1 MVLSAFGPMIRP
13 REHGAP
19 ARRVRVVRMKGKTR
33 KADHEQ
39 PVLAALAAA
48 GDVAYIW
55 DAAGD
60 GLEWHGG
67 IDGLSLDR
75 VSSGLDFAAR
85 IHRDDLPLREQRLAA
100 HVQRGGEFD
109 VEYRLRLDNGE
120 YAWVHDRG
128 SAEVARGRLARVK
141 GVLRLVTSRKAAEL
155 RLEQL
160 AHYDELTG
168 HFNKKR
174 LREALDQI
182 IAGSLRSGSPGAYL
196 AVGIDKLGTIN
207 DAYGYKAADAVIIEI
222 GQRLDR
228 CLRVSDV
235 IGRVGGD
242 RFGIVL
248 GDCAEQNIAVAAEKI
263 LSAVSQVPIVT
274 AAGPVY
280 ATVSIGSAAFP
291 GQAKTSHDVMA
302 LAETALAEAKRAG
315 RDCFVPYRLSEE
327 QRRRH
332 RHGLALGERVQRA
345 LKENRLVFA
354 YQPVVAADTGTVD
367 FNECLLRMI
376 GEDGKVM
383 PAGDFVAAIEQLG
396 FIRLIDRYVLEKAV
410 QDVSEHPEVT
420 LGFNIS
426 GLTATDRSW
435 LRAISSVLKD
445 RPHVARRLVVEITE
459 TAALHDIAESA
470 RFVRTLRE
478 LGCRVAL
485 DDFGA
490 GFTSLRHLQQLAV
503 DTVKID
509 GSFVRN
515 LAANV
520 ENQVFLRHLVGIAKG
535 LNLTI
540 VAEWV
545 EKAEEAEFLRREG
558 VGFLQGHYFGPP
570 TLEKPW
576 LRTGDYA
583 AASNIAS

>member
-1 MVLSAFGPMIRP
+1 MTEKL
-13 REHGAP
+13 
-19 ARRVRVVRMKGKTR
+19 R
-33 KADHEQ
+33 KADEDT
-39 PVLAALAAA
+39 VLAALAAA

-55 DAAGD
+55 DAVGDRVTWHGALD
-60 GLEWHGG
+60 GLT
-67 IDGLSLDR
+67 LSMVPTGKALTK
-75 VSSGLDFAAR
+75 R
-85 IHRDDLPLREQRLAA
+85 IHSDDLPLRDQRLAA

-109 VEYRLRLDNGE
+109 CEYRIRLDNGD

-128 SAEVARGRLARVK
+128 TATARTGKLTRIT
-141 GVLRLVTSRKAAEL
+141 GVLRLVTSRKAVEQ

-182 IAGSLRSGSPGAYL
+182 IAGSLRSGGPGAYL

-207 DAYGYKAADAVIIEI
+207 DAYGYKAADSVIIEI

-235 IGRVGGD
+235 VGRVGGD

-248 GDCAEQNIAVAAEKI
+248 GDCAEQNVAVAAEKI
-263 LSAVSQVPIVT
+263 LSAVSQVPIDT

-280 ATVSIGSAAFP
+280 ATVSIGSAVFP
-291 GQAKTSHDVMA
+291 EQAKTSHDTMA

-354 YQPVVAADTGTVD
+354 YQPVVSAETGDVD
-367 FNECLLRMI
+367 FSECLLRMVA
-376 GEDGKVM
+376 EDGKIV
-383 PAGDFVAAIEQLG
+383 PAGDFVASIEQLG
-396 FIRLIDRYVLEKAV
+396 FIRLIDRYVLDKAV
-410 QDVSEHPEVT
+410 QEVAEHPGVT

-435 LRAISSVLKD
+435 LRAITSILKN
-445 RPHVARRLVVEITE
+445 RPNVANRLVVEITE
-459 TAALHDIAESA
+459 TAALHVIPETA
-470 RFVRTLRE
+470 RFVHTLCD
-478 LGCRVAL
+478 LGCRVAR
-485 DDFGA
+485 DDFAA
-490 GFTSLRHLQQLAV
+490 GFILIRYLMQLRV

-509 GSFVRN
+509 GSFFLN
-515 LAANV
+515 DATNT
-520 ENQVFLRHLVGIAKG
+520 ENQVFLRHLVGLAKG
-535 LNLTI
+535 LNLTV

-545 EKAEEAEFLRREG
+545 EKAEEADILRNE
-558 VGFLQGHYFGPP
+558 
-570 TLEKPW
+570 
-576 LRTGDYA
+576 
-583 AASNIAS
+583 

>member
-1 MVLSAFGPMIRP
+1 MPRRDPRP
-13 REHGAP
+13 E
-19 ARRVRVVRMKGKTR
+19 VRMTEKPR
-33 KADHEQ
+33 KADEDT
-39 PVLAALAAA
+39 VLAALAAA

-60 GLEWHGG
+60 RFTWHGA
-67 IDGLSLDR
+67 IDGLTLSMVPTGKALTK
-75 VSSGLDFAAR
+75 R
-85 IHRDDLPLREQRLAA
+85 IHSDDLPLRDQRLAA
-100 HVQRGGEFD
+100 HVARGGELD
-109 VEYRLRLDNGE
+109 CEYRIRLDNGD

-128 SAEVARGRLARVK
+128 TATALNGKLKRVT
-141 GVLRLVTSRKAAEL
+141 GVLRLVTSRKAVEQ

-207 DAYGYKAADAVIIEI
+207 DAYGYKAADSVIIEV

-235 IGRVGGD
+235 VGRVGGD

-248 GDCAEQNIAVAAEKI
+248 ADCAEQNVAVAAEKI
-263 LSAVSQVPIVT
+263 LSAVSQVPIDTV
-274 AAGPVY
+274 AGPVY

-291 GQAKTSHDVMA
+291 EQAKTSHDTMA

-315 RDCFVPYRLSEE
+315 RDCFVPYRMSEE

-354 YQPVVAADTGTVD
+354 YQPVVSAETGEVN
-367 FNECLLRMI
+367 FSECLLRMVA
-376 GEDGKVM
+376 EDGKIV

-396 FIRLIDRYVLEKAV
+396 FIRLIDRYVLDKAV
-410 QDVSEHPEVT
+410 QEVAEHPGVT

-435 LRAISSVLKD
+435 LRAITSILKN
-445 RPHVARRLVVEITE
+445 RPNVANRLVVEITE

-470 RFVRTLRE
+470 RFVHTLRD

-490 GFTSLRHLQQLAV
+490 GFTSLRHLQQLDV

-515 LAANV
+515 LATNA
-520 ENQVFLRHLVGIAKG
+520 ENQVFLRHLVGLAKG
-535 LNLTI
+535 LNLTV

-545 EKAEEAEFLRREG
+545 ENAAEADILRNEG
-558 VGFLQGHYFGPP
+558 VEFLQGYFFGAP

-576 LRTGDYA
+576 LRSGRAHA
-583 AASNIAS
+583 AGIAS

>member
-1 MVLSAFGPMIRP
+1 MLGGVQSYI
-13 REHGAP
+13 
-19 ARRVRVVRMKGKTR
+19 VRMTGKA
-33 KADHEQ
+33 KADDG

-55 DAAGD
+55 DAAAD
-60 GLEWHGG
+60 RFEWHGA
-67 IDGLSLDR
+67 IEGLTL
-75 VSSGLDFAAR
+75 GLVPTGKAFANR

-100 HVQRGGEFD
+100 HVKRGGNFD
-109 VEYRLRLDNGE
+109 CEYRIRLDTGD

-128 SAEVARGRLARVK
+128 SAETARGKAVRVK
-141 GVLRLVTSRKAAEL
+141 GVLRLVTSRKAVEQ

-182 IAGSLRSGSPGAYL
+182 IAGSLRTGSPGSYL

-207 DAYGYKAADAVIIEI
+207 DAYGYKAADAVIIEV

-228 CLRVSDV
+228 CLRISDV

-248 GDCAEQNIAVAAEKI
+248 GDCAEQNVAIAAEKI
-263 LSAVSQVPIVT
+263 LSSVSQVPIDT

-280 ATVSIGSAAFP
+280 ATVSIGSAGFP
-291 GQAKTSHDVMA
+291 EQAKTSHDVMA

-315 RDCFVPYRLSEE
+315 RDCFVPYRMSEE
-327 QRRRH
+327 QRRHH

-354 YQPVVAADTGTVD
+354 YQPVVSADTGEID
-367 FNECLLRMI
+367 FSECLLRMI
-376 GEDGKVM
+376 AEDGKIVV
-383 PAGDFVAAIEQLG
+383 AGDFVAAIEHLG

-410 QDVSEHPEVT
+410 QEVAEHPSVN
-420 LGFNIS
+420 LAFNIS

-435 LRAISSVLKD
+435 LRAVSAILKD
-445 RPHVARRLVVEITE
+445 RPQVASRLVVEITE
-459 TAALHDIAESA
+459 TAALHDITESA
-470 RFVRTLRE
+470 RFVRTLRD

-515 LAANV
+515 LATNA
-520 ENQVFLRHLVGIAKG
+520 ENQVFLRHLVGLAKG

-545 EKAEEAEFLRREG
+545 EKEEEAAILRDEG
-558 VGFLQGHYFGPP
+558 VGFLQGYFFGKP

-576 LRTGDYA
+576 LRGSNA
-583 AASNIAS
+583 NVASEIAS

>member
-1 MVLSAFGPMIRP
+1 MT
-13 REHGAP
+13 
-19 ARRVRVVRMKGKTR
+19 GKIS
-33 KADHEQ
+33 KAEQ
-39 PVLAALAAA
+39 EPVLAALTAA
-48 GDVAYIW
+48 GDAAYIW
-55 DAAGD
+55 EVGSDAF
-60 GLEWHGG
+60 EWHGA
-67 IDGLSLDR
+67 IEGLSL
-75 VSSGLDFAAR
+75 GLVPTGKAFANR

-100 HVQRGGEFD
+100 HVRRGGDFD
-109 VEYRLRLDNGE
+109 CEYRIRLDNGD

-128 SAEVARGRLARVK
+128 SAETARGKAVRVK
-141 GVLRLVTSRKAAEL
+141 GVLRLVTSRKAVEQ

-174 LREALDQI
+174 MREALDQI
-182 IAGSLRSGSPGAYL
+182 IAASLRTGSPGAYL

-248 GDCAEQNIAVAAEKI
+248 ADCAEQNVAVAAEKI
-263 LSAVSQVPIVT
+263 LSAASQVPIDTV
-274 AAGPVY
+274 AGPVY
-280 ATVSIGSAAFP
+280 ATVSIGAAAFP
-291 GQAKTSHDVMA
+291 EQAKTSYDVMA

-345 LKENRLVFA
+345 LHENRLVFA
-354 YQPVVAADTGTVD
+354 YQPVVSAATGAVD
-367 FNECLLRMI
+367 FNECLLRMV
-376 GEDGKVM
+376 GEDGKLI
-383 PAGDFVAAIEQLG
+383 PAGDFIAAIEHLG

-410 QDVSEHPEVT
+410 QEVAEHPSIN
-420 LGFNIS
+420 LAFNIS
-426 GLTATDRSW
+426 GLTATDRAW
-435 LRAISSVLKD
+435 LRAISSILKG
-445 RPHVARRLVVEITE
+445 RPEVASRLVVEITE

-470 RFVRTLRE
+470 RFVQTLRD

-509 GSFVRN
+509 GSFVHN
-515 LAANV
+515 LAHNA
-520 ENQVFLRHLVGIAKG
+520 ENRLFLRHLVGIAKG
-535 LNLTI
+535 LNLAI

-545 EKAEEAEFLRREG
+545 ENAEEAAILREEG
-558 VGFLQGHYFGPP
+558 VEYLQGYFFGAP

-576 LRTGDYA
+576 LRA
-583 AASNIAS
+583 EASRVPTEIAS

>member
-1 MVLSAFGPMIRP
+1 MT
-13 REHGAP
+13 
-19 ARRVRVVRMKGKTR
+19 GKTR
-33 KADHEQ
+33 KAEDE

-55 DAAGD
+55 DAAAD
-60 GLEWHGG
+60 RLEWHGA
-67 IDGLSLDR
+67 IEGLTLAL
-75 VSSGLDFAAR
+75 VPTGKAYSGR

-100 HVQRGGEFD
+100 HVARGGDFD
-109 VEYRLRLDNGE
+109 CEYRLRLDNGD

-128 SAEVARGRLARVK
+128 SAEIARGKASRVK
-141 GVLRLVTSRKAAEL
+141 GVLRLVTSRKAVEQ

-182 IAGSLRSGSPGAYL
+182 IAGSLRAGSPGSYL

-207 DAYGYKAADAVIIEI
+207 DAYGYKAADAVIIEV

-248 GDCAEQNIAVAAEKI
+248 GDCGEPNVAVAAEKI
-263 LSAVSQVPIVT
+263 LSTVSQVPIDT

-280 ATVSIGSAAFP
+280 ATVSIGAAVFP
-291 GQAKTSHDVMA
+291 DQAKTSHDVMA
-302 LAETALAEAKRAG
+302 LAETALSEAKRAG
-315 RDCFVPYRLSEE
+315 RDCFVPYRMSEE

-332 RHGLALGERVQRA
+332 RLGLALGERVQRA

-354 YQPVVAADTGTVD
+354 YQPVVSAETGAID
-367 FNECLLRMI
+367 FSECLLRMV
-376 GEDGKVM
+376 GEDGKLV

-396 FIRLIDRYVLEKAV
+396 FIRLIDRHVLDKAV
-410 QDVSEHPEVT
+410 EEVAEHSGIT

-435 LRAISSVLKD
+435 LRAISSILKE
-445 RPHVARRLVVEITE
+445 RPGVAERLVVEITE

-470 RFVRTLRE
+470 RFVRTLRD

-515 LAANV
+515 VAHNA
-520 ENQVFLRHLVGIAKG
+520 ENQVFLRHLVGLAKN
-535 LNLTI
+535 LNLTV

-545 EKAEEAEFLRREG
+545 EKEEEAAILRQEG
-558 VGFLQGHYFGPP
+558 VEYLQGYFFGAPS
-570 TLEKPW
+570 LEKPW
-576 LRTGDYA
+576 LRNSQA
-583 AASNIAS
+583 HANLAS